1 MAKGKSNPAGK
12 PDRLAALDEVLGQAA
27 GVRPQDIDATLLWMA
42 TVSVLRHGAAMH
54 IGTTRT
60 GNSYVVTV
68 YDGEYP
74 RKQYFENES
83 DLHRLLAALVRVYEK
98 NSMSPEWA
106 GYIQEFLP

>member
-1 MAKGKSNPAGK
+1 MAKGKNTHQGK

-27 GVRPQDIDATLLWMA
+27 GVHPENIDATLLWMA
-42 TVSVLRHGAAMH
+42 TVAVLRHGAALH
-54 IGTTRT
+54 LGTTRT
-60 GNSYVVTV
+60 GNSYVVTI

-74 RKQYFENES
+74 RKQYFETED

-98 NSMSPEWA
+98 GAITPEWA